1 MKYLLS
7 MTGTSLLALI
17 FLALFVPTTYQEIK
31 VVFLLL
37 ALNGVVLLVI
47 YSKKAYMVWENI
59 GGLFSASHLWF
70 G

>member
-37 ALNGVVLLVI
+37 ALTGVVLLVI
-47 YSKKAYMVWENI
+47 YSKNLH
-59 GGLFSASHLWF
+59 GL
-70 G
+70 GKN